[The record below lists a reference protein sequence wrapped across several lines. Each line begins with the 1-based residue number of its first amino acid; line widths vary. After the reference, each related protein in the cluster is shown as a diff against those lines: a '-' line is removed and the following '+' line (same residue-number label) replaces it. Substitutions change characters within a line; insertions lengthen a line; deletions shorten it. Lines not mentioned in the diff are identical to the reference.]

1 MKPSGR
7 LLLRWLINQ
16 KRIFWRWPVDLDW
29 NHTDYLKYPIL
40 PLILSFSILFAIVI
54 SLDGFTTFK
63 YSTLRFDFNW
73 FLLFSYILLFMIFVY
88 KKKLF
93 SNLSQLLKDKI
104 IDEDVY
110 QTIRKSLTG
119 HWAFLVLIIIFEID
133 PKDERRGYLG
143 PCIEVCAKAS
153 FV

>member
-54 SLDGFTTFK
+54 SLEGFTTFK